1 MNKVTLNLPFH
12 FSSKR
17 IIQKLNYLTCFSS
30 AAPIDTKNRKMKSVI
45 LTNRVERTLRSKCI
59 KVSQR
64 NMIEFF
70 NTDVVIQIREKKK
83 RKRGLFENMII

>member
-45 LTNRVERTLRSKCI
+45 LTNRVERTLRSKCT

-64 NMIEFF
+64 NMIVFF